1 MFRTGILQN
10 HMMLIG
16 SFSTLAPGSVNNCPS
31 RWIDRNG
38 VIQFSWAAPQRPN
51 GVLRRYYIILTSF
64 DGRTVIASESYD
76 NTTLSAE
83 LSNANLGKWCRCT

>member
-1 MFRTGILQN
+1 
-10 HMMLIG
+10 MMLIG
-16 SFSTLAPGSVNNCPS
+16 SFFTLAPGSVNNCPS

-51 GVLRRYYIILTSF
+51 GVLRRYYIELTSF
-64 DGRTVIASESYD
+64 DGRTVIYSESYD